1 MLKLPGCK
9 SEPLAHYLKALGI
22 LRLVVEQGLDPKA
35 KGHWQGNCFVLTTN
49 ITEEQLLDFFLY
61 NYAPTPIISPWNA
74 GSGFYEKAGNKRKIL
89 KNITSSTH
97 VRFAEYRQSIKTAD
111 QVIGD
116 LKIIKEQLK
125 AKKKKLVEQLR
136 ENLSDLALAWLDTAA
151 CLTGDELKH
160 APLLGTG
167 GNDGNLE
174 FSKIFMEQL
183 QSVLNCASG
192 EPASI
197 ATNLLKV
204 ALFDEVISELK
215 FSGASGQ
222 FNPLAGGGYNAAPGF
237 EGASRTNPWDYILML
252 EGSMLFVAG
261 VTRKHE
267 NQQGD
272 FVYPFTV
279 RPAKSGY
286 GSASDLDADRG
297 ELWIPIWRKPAAL
310 TELKMLFS
318 EGRVKV
324 QPVSRTAKD
333 AVDFALALS
342 QQGTRR
348 GIDEF
353 VRYGF
358 QERNGQSYLA
368 VPLGRFQPR
377 INPQA
382 NLLGEIDRFRDQ
394 LKRVSQGKNCPSS
407 IQRVHRQLD
416 KSIIEF
422 AGVNGKLLDVLIS
435 LGAAEQALGKS
446 RSSLWD
452 EKFSRWSIKPLSL
465 LSSQW
470 VNECDDSS
478 VEFRLALSL
487 ASCQM
492 RQRLGYVRLAQ
503 WSSEWLATG
512 RDDRITTWQQ
522 GSLKQNLLRWL
533 QRESIEEDKQEENS
547 AQQEPQADES
557 KATYYASLADI
568 MQWIL
573 GDVDEEKL
581 ESIARG
587 LALTTIIGAHR
598 GQIKSA
604 ARADV
609 IPIVYG
615 VLKLVHHRDIKIFND
630 FARKS
635 QRQQWQIRQKIQLK
649 KEPAILPLLAAGD
662 SQRATQ
668 QAIRRLKISGLPPLI
683 ANSIDDP
690 QIDRI
695 AAALAFPISDYSINR
710 LLYKFC
716 QPLQEN
722 LEDE

>member
-22 LRLVVEQGLDPKA
+22 LRLVVEQGLDPNA
-35 KGHWQGNCFVLTTN
+35 KGHWQGNCFVLTTS

-61 NYAPTPIISPWNA
+61 SYAPTPIISPWNG
-74 GSGFYEKAGNKRKIL
+74 GSGFYEQAGNKRKIL
-89 KNITSSTH
+89 NTITSSTH
-97 VRFAEYRQSIKTAD
+97 VRFADYKQSIET
-111 QVIGD
+111 GD
-116 LKIIKEQLK
+116 LVIRSLKITKEQAQKDK
-125 AKKKKLVEQLR
+125 AKKRRLVEQLR

-151 CLTGDELKH
+151 CLTGGELKH

-174 FSKIFMEQL
+174 FSKVFMEQL
-183 QSVLNCASG
+183 QAILNCASG
-192 EPASI
+192 EPTPI
-197 ATNLLKV
+197 AINLLQA
-204 ALFDEVISELK
+204 ALFNGVISDLK

-222 FNPLAGGGYNAAPGF
+222 FNPLGGGGCNAAPGF

-252 EGSMLFVAG
+252 EGSLLFVAG

-267 NQQGD
+267 NQQGN

-279 RPAKSGY
+279 RPARSGY

-310 TELKMLFS
+310 PELKMLFS

-324 QPVSRTAKD
+324 QQKSGSSQSSRTAKD

-348 GIDEF
+348 GVDEF

-368 VPLGRFQPR
+368 VPLGRFQPK

-382 NLLGEIDRFRDQ
+382 NLLGEIDRFRDN
-394 LKRVSQGKNCPSS
+394 LKRVAQGKNCPNS

-422 AGVNGKLLDVLIS
+422 AGTSGKLIDVLIA
-435 LGAAEQALGKS
+435 LGSAEQALGKS

-470 VNECDDSS
+470 VNECNDDS

-487 ASCQM
+487 ASSQM
-492 RQRLGYVRLAQ
+492 RRRLGYVREGK
-503 WSSEWLATG
+503 WSPEWLPIG
-512 RDDRITTWQQ
+512 QDDRVTTWQQ
-522 GSLKQNLLRWL
+522 GSLPQNLLRWL
-533 QRESIEEDKQEENS
+533 QRESIEEDKQEKNEGT
-547 AQQEPQADES
+547 QQQSRSSRFNDV
-557 KATYYASLADI
+557 YYASLADI
-568 MQWIL
+568 MQWIS
-573 GDVDEEKL
+573 GGVDEEKL

-587 LALTTIIGAHR
+587 LVLTTITGAHR
-598 GQIKSA
+598 GQIKSSDA

-615 VLKLVHHRDIKIFND
+615 VLKLVHHRDIE
-630 FARKS
+630 
-635 QRQQWQIRQKIQLK
+635 QGIQLK
-649 KEPAILPLLAAGD
+649 KEPAILPLLVAGD
-662 SQRATQ
+662 SSRATQ
-668 QAIRRLKISGLPPLI
+668 QAIRRLRISGLPPLI
-683 ANSIDDP
+683 TNSIDDP
-690 QIDRI
+690 QIARI
-695 AAALAFPISDYSINR
+695 AAALAFPISNYSIDR
-710 LLYKFC
+710 LVQKFC
-716 QPLQEN
+716 RPLQKN

>member
-35 KGHWQGNCFVLTTN
+35 KGHWQGNCFVLTTS
-49 ITEEQLLDFFLY
+49 ITEKQLLDFFLY
-61 NYAPTPIISPWNA
+61 SYAPTPIISPWNG
-74 GSGFYEKAGNKRKIL
+74 GSGFYEKVGNKRKIL
-89 KNITSSTH
+89 DNITSSTH
-97 VRFAEYRQSIKTAD
+97 VRFAEYKQSIETGD
-111 QVIGD
+111 RVICS
-116 LKIIKEQLK
+116 LEITKEQAQKDK
-125 AKKKKLVEQLR
+125 AKKRGLVERLR

-174 FSKIFMEQL
+174 FSKVFMGQI
-183 QSVLNCASG
+183 QSVLNCVSG
-192 EPASI
+192 EPTSI

-204 ALFDEVISELK
+204 ALFNEVISDLK

-237 EGASRTNPWDYILML
+237 DSASRTNPWDYILML

-324 QPVSRTAKD
+324 QRQSGFRTAKD

-368 VPLGRFQPR
+368 VPLGRFQPK

-382 NLLGEIDRFRDQ
+382 NLLGEVDRFRDK
-394 LKRVSQGKNCPSS
+394 LKRVAQGKNCPSS

-422 AGVNGKLLDVLIS
+422 AGANGRLLDVLIS

-452 EKFSRWSIKPLSL
+452 EKFSGWSIQPLSL
-465 LSSQW
+465 PSCQW
-470 VNECDDSS
+470 VSECDDDS

-487 ASCQM
+487 ASCHL
-492 RQRLGYVRLAQ
+492 RQRLGYVRAGK
-503 WSSEWLATG
+503 WLPIG
-512 RDDRITTWQQ
+512 QDDRVTTWQQ
-522 GSLKQNLLRWL
+522 GSLKHNLLRWL
-533 QRESIEEDKQEENS
+533 QRESIEDDKREKNE
-547 AQQEPQADES
+547 ADQQQS
-557 KATYYASLADI
+557 QRSSSNTVYYASLADI
-568 MQWIL
+568 MQWIS

-587 LALTTIIGAHR
+587 LALTTIIPAHQ
-598 GQIKSA
+598 GQIKASDA
-604 ARADV
+604 AKADV
-609 IPIVYG
+609 IPIAYG
-615 VLKLVHHRDIKIFND
+615 LLKLVHHRDIKQEI
-630 FARKS
+630 
-635 QRQQWQIRQKIQLK
+635 WLK
-649 KEPAILPLLAAGD
+649 KEPSILPLLAAGD
-662 SQRATQ
+662 SLRATQ

-683 ANSIDDP
+683 AHSIDDP
-690 QIDRI
+690 QIERI
-695 AAALAFPISDYSINR
+695 AAALAFPISDYSIDR

-716 QPLQEN
+716 QPFQEN